1 MAEIQAR
8 SQPPIFFRQVEDGDR
23 RCQSDLGIMELQLLS
38 CFMEG
43 PVVIPV
49 IMEILTDFL
58 GSFQN
63 PGMTLTRR
71 NQMLLDWDI

>member
-1 MAEIQAR
+1 
-8 SQPPIFFRQVEDGDR
+8 
-23 RCQSDLGIMELQLLS
+23 
-38 CFMEG
+38 MEG

-71 NQMLLDWDI
+71 NQMLLD

>member
-38 CFMEG
+38 CFM
-43 PVVIPV
+43 VVIPV
-49 IMEILTDFL
+49 IMEIITDFL

-71 NQMLLDWDI
+71 NQMLLDWYI